1 MVVGS
6 LTVECDVVVIGSGP
20 GGYVAA
26 IRAAQLGKDVIV
38 VEKEKKVGGVCL
50 NKGCIPTK
58 AVITSSNYY
67 NVLTQLEHMGISAK
81 DVNVDIDKMREWK
94 DGIVSKLESGI
105 RGLFE
110 KYGIELIQGNATFKS
125 KHEISVFGQSD
136 VNTIKF
142 KSAIIA
148 TGSLPLQIP
157 NVEFDNKKIITS
169 DEVFKLEDIPKKMC
183 IIGGGYIG
191 TEMGTVYGKL
201 GSEVHILEGGSRLI
215 SQLDSEIVEVMAK
228 EICKFNVNP
237 HYNSLAK
244 SAKING
250 DKVIVEF
257 TENGDDQTIECDKLL
272 VVVGRKPN
280 TSELNLSSIGIETDP
295 KGFINVDT
303 QLKTNLEH
311 IYAIGDVVAGPMLA
325 HKATKEGKIAGENA
339 GGENSYL
346 NNKVIPTVV
355 YNDPEIASVGLTK
368 QQAESKGYE
377 VLSDKFPYAA
387 SGRAQMFEK
396 TTGFVKII
404 ADKKTNL
411 ILGVHMVGPHIS
423 ENIAEAT
430 LAIEMGA
437 TLEDIASII
446 HPHPTVSEG
455 IGEVSELALNKSV
468 NIYREPKSNK

>member
-20 GGYVAA
+20 GGYIAA
-26 IRAAQLGKDVIV
+26 IRAAQLGKDVII
-38 VEKEKKVGGVCL
+38 VEREKQVGGVCL

-58 AVITSSNYY
+58 AIITSSNYY

-81 DVNVDIDKMREWK
+81 EVNVDINKMREWK
-94 DGIVSKLESGI
+94 DNIVKKMELGI
-105 RGLFE
+105 RGLFD
-110 KYGIELIQGNATFKS
+110 KYGIEIIQGNASFKS
-125 KHEISVFGQSD
+125 KHELSVFGQSD

-142 KSAIIA
+142 KSAIIG
-148 TGSLPLQIP
+148 TGSLPIHIP
-157 NVEFDNKKIITS
+157 NIEFDNKKIITS
-169 DEVFKLEDIPKKMC
+169 DEIFKIEDIPKKLV

-201 GSEVHILEGGSRLI
+201 GSEVHILESGSRLI
-215 SQLDSEIVEVMAK
+215 SQLDYEIVAVMAK

-244 SAKING
+244 SARIEN

-257 TENGDDQTIECDKLL
+257 SENGDEQIIECDKLL

-280 TSELNLSSIGIETDP
+280 SGELNLSSIGIETDP
-295 KGFINVDT
+295 KGFINVNT
-303 QLKTNLEH
+303 QMKTNLEH
-311 IYAIGDVVAGPMLA
+311 IYAIGDVVVGPMLA
-325 HKATKEGKIAGENA
+325 HKATKEGKIAAENA
-339 GGENSYL
+339 GGLVSYL
-346 NNKVIPTVV
+346 DNKVIPSVV

-368 QQAESKGYE
+368 EQAENKGYE
-377 VLSDKFPYAA
+377 VLTDKFPYAA

-396 TTGFVKII
+396 TTGFVKVI
-404 ADKKTNL
+404 ADKKTHL
-411 ILGVHMVGPHIS
+411 ILGVHMVGPHVS

-437 TLEDIASII
+437 TLEDVASII

-455 IGEVSELALNKSV
+455 LGEAMELVLGKSA
-468 NIYREPKSNK
+468 NIYREPKNN

>member
-50 NKGCIPTK
+50 NWGCIPTK

-67 NVLTQLEHMGISAK
+67 NVLTQLEHMGITAK
-81 DVNVDIDKMREWK
+81 EINVDIDKMRDWK
-94 DGIVSKLESGI
+94 DGIVDKLEKGI
-105 RGLFE
+105 RGLFDR
-110 KYGIELIQGNATFKS
+110 YGIELIQGNANFKS
-125 KHEISVFGQSD
+125 ANEISVFGQSD

-142 KSAIIA
+142 KSAIIG
-148 TGSLPLQIP
+148 TGSSPIKIP

-169 DEVFKLEDIPKKMC
+169 DEVFKLDEIPKKTV
-183 IIGGGYIG
+183 IIGGGIIG

-215 SQLDSEIVEVMAK
+215 SQLDSEVVEVVSR

-237 HYNSLAK
+237 HYNCLAK
-244 SAKING
+244 SAKVVDN
-250 DKVIVEF
+250 KVIVEF
-257 TENGDDQTIECDKLL
+257 SEHGDDQVIECDKLL

-280 TSELNLSSIGIETDP
+280 TGELNLSSIGIETDER
-295 KGFINVDT
+295 GFINVDT
-303 QLKTNLEH
+303 QMRTNLNH
-311 IYAIGDVVAGPMLA
+311 IFAIGDVVPGPMLA
-325 HKATKEGKIAGENA
+325 HKATKEGKIAAENACGENTFMD
-339 GGENSYL
+339 
-346 NNKVIPTVV
+346 NKVIPMVV

-368 QQAESKGYE
+368 EDAEKKGYD
-377 VLSDKFPYAA
+377 VMSDKFPFAGL
-387 SGRAQMFEK
+387 GRARMFEK

-404 ADKKTNL
+404 SNRKNNM
-411 ILGVHMVGPHIS
+411 ILGVHMVGPYVS

-437 TLEDIASII
+437 TIDDIAHII
-446 HPHPTVSEG
+446 HPHPTISEG
-455 IGEVSELALNKSV
+455 FGEAADVALAKSV
-468 NIYREPKSNK
+468 NIFCPPKNN

>member
-20 GGYVAA
+20 GGYIAA
-26 IRAAQLGKDVIV
+26 IRAAQLGKDVLV
-38 VEKEKKVGGVCL
+38 VEREKEVGGVCL
-50 NKGCIPTK
+50 NKGCIPSK
-58 AVITSSNYY
+58 AIITSSNYY

-81 DVNVDIDKMREWK
+81 EVNVDINKMREWK
-94 DGIVSKLESGI
+94 DSIVTKMELGI
-105 RGLFE
+105 RGLFD
-110 KYGIELIQGNATFKS
+110 KYGIELIQGNASFKS
-125 KHEISVFGQSD
+125 KHELSVFGQSD

-142 KSAIIA
+142 KSAIIG
-148 TGSLPLQIP
+148 TGSLPIHIP

-169 DEVFKLEDIPKKMC
+169 DEIFKIDDIPKKLV

-201 GSEVHILEGGSRLI
+201 GSEVHILESGSRLI
-215 SQLDSEIVEVMAK
+215 SQLDSEIVAVMAK
-228 EICKFNVNP
+228 EICRFNVNP

-244 SAKING
+244 SARIEN

-257 TENGDDQTIECDKLL
+257 SENGDDQVIECDRLL

-280 TSELNLSSIGIETDP
+280 SGELNLSSIGIETDP
-295 KGFINVDT
+295 KGFINVNT
-303 QLKTNLEH
+303 QMKTNLEH

-325 HKATKEGKIAGENA
+325 HKATKEGKIAAENA
-339 GGENSYL
+339 GGLISYL
-346 NNKVIPTVV
+346 DNKVIPSVV

-368 QQAESKGYE
+368 EQAESKGYE
-377 VLSDKFPYAA
+377 VLADKFPYAA

-396 TTGFVKII
+396 TTGFVKVI
-404 ADKKTNL
+404 ADKKTKL
-411 ILGVHMVGPHIS
+411 ILGVHMVGPHVS

-437 TLEDIASII
+437 TLEDVASII

-455 IGEVSELALNKSV
+455 IGEAMELVLGKSA
-468 NIYREPKSNK
+468 NIYREPKHN

>member
-6 LTVECDVVVIGSGP
+6 LTVECDVVVIGAGP

-81 DVNVDIDKMREWK
+81 EVNVDIDKMRDWK
-94 DGIVSKLESGI
+94 DGIVDKLEKGI
-105 RGLFE
+105 RGLFDR
-110 KYGIELIQGNATFKS
+110 YGIELIQGNANFKS
-125 KHEISVFGQSD
+125 QNEVGVYGQSD

-142 KSAIIA
+142 KSAIIG
-148 TGSLPLQIP
+148 TGSVPIQIP
-157 NVEFDNKKIITS
+157 NIEFDNNKIITS
-169 DEVFKLEDIPKKMC
+169 DEVFKLEDIPKKLV
-183 IIGGGYIG
+183 IIGGGIIG

-215 SQLDSEIVEVMAK
+215 SQLDSEIVEVVAK

-237 HYNSLAK
+237 HYNCLAK
-244 SAKING
+244 SGKVIDN
-250 DKVIVEF
+250 KVIVEF
-257 TENGDDQTIECDKLL
+257 SEHGDDQTIECDKLL

-280 TSELNLSSIGIETDP
+280 TKTLNLEQIGVEVDQR
-295 KGFINVDT
+295 GFICVDT
-303 QLKTNLEH
+303 QMRTNLEH

-325 HKATKEGKIAGENA
+325 HKATKEGKIAAENA
-339 GGENSYL
+339 CSKNTFMD
-346 NNKVIPTVV
+346 NKVIPMVV
-355 YNDPEIASVGLTK
+355 YNDPELASVGLTK
-368 QQAESKGYE
+368 ECAEKKGYE
-377 VLSDKFPYAA
+377 VMSDKFPFAGL
-387 SGRAQMFEK
+387 GRARMFEK

-404 ADKKTNL
+404 SNKKNNM
-411 ILGVHMVGPHIS
+411 ILGVHMVGPNVS
-423 ENIAEAT
+423 EFIGEAT

-437 TLEDIASII
+437 TIDDIAHII
-446 HPHPTVSEG
+446 HPHPTISEG
-455 IGEVSELALNKSV
+455 FGEAADVALGKSV
-468 NIYREPKSNK
+468 NIFCPPKHK